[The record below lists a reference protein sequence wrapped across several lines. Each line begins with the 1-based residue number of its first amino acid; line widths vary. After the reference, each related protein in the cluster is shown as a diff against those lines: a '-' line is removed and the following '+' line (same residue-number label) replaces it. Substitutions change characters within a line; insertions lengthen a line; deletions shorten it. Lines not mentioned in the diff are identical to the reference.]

1 MGKRLLLCG
10 LLVFS
15 KGGREGGLLPGN
27 KSFNLERNAKPNHG
41 MTWKLSLLPGNLWG
55 VCLFVCLFSEPLQL
69 PYGRGWGPGIHTK
82 TSRWGWNKCANARPR
97 DNSKIA
103 FYCHLW
109 LRPKLQQCY
118 QILFEG
124 DVYLK
129 CILLARNVVFKIGW
143 IDFFIL
149 WKKGWDK

>member
-1 MGKRLLLCG
+1 MVSWQAFPSLPSSSRTPRVSLAPKTPFPFPFKRLPRRL
-10 LLVFS
+10 
-15 KGGREGGLLPGN
+15 
-27 KSFNLERNAKPNHG
+27 
-41 MTWKLSLLPGNLWG
+41 
-55 VCLFVCLFSEPLQL
+55 
-69 PYGRGWGPGIHTK
+69 
-82 TSRWGWNKCANARPR
+82 ANARPQ

-103 FYCHLW
+103 FYCYLW

-118 QILFEG
+118 QILFKG

-129 CILLARNVVFKIGW
+129 CVLLARNVVFKIGW

>member
-10 LLVFS
+10 VFCW
-15 KGGREGGLLPGN
+15 LLPGK

-41 MTWKLSLLPGNLWG
+41 MTWKLSLLPGNLWS
-55 VCLFVCLFSEPLQL
+55 VCCFFFSEPLQL

-82 TSRWGWNKCANARPR
+82 TRPL

-124 DVYLK
+124 DVYVK
-129 CILLARNVVFKIGW
+129 CILLARNVVFKTGW

>member
-10 LLVFS
+10 VFCW
-15 KGGREGGLLPGN
+15 LLPGK

-41 MTWKLSLLPGNLWG
+41 MTWKLSLLPGNLWS
-55 VCLFVCLFSEPLQL
+55 VCCCFFSEPLQL

-118 QILFEG
+118 QILFE

-129 CILLARNVVFKIGW
+129 CIIVCILLARNVVFKTGW

>member
-1 MGKRLLLCG
+1 MGSELTSLRGRRLKGKGKGVLGARETRGAHEEGGRAPRFSLVPKTPFPFPFKRLPRRL
-10 LLVFS
+10 
-15 KGGREGGLLPGN
+15 
-27 KSFNLERNAKPNHG
+27 
-41 MTWKLSLLPGNLWG
+41 
-55 VCLFVCLFSEPLQL
+55 
-69 PYGRGWGPGIHTK
+69 
-82 TSRWGWNKCANARPR
+82 ANARPR
-97 DNSKIA
+97 DDSKIA